1 VKEGTILIFGD
12 SIAYGASDNEFGGW
26 VNRLRIYLDNK
37 LDIDYNIFNLSIP
50 GETTKDVLKRFQDE
64 CKARYQ
70 KGKKLMVV
78 FAIGIND
85 TQNIGDKNRVTIE
98 QFKKNI
104 KILINVTK
112 KFTKEILFIG
122 FTKVDEVKTVP
133 VSWDNE
139 KSFYNKKIVEF
150 DKALENICEISSVK
164 YLKVYDLLNLTDL
177 EDGIHPNRAGHEK
190 LFKSIFNKLKGFI
203 L

>member
-1 VKEGTILIFGD
+1 MKEGTILIFGD

-70 KGKKLMVV
+70 KGNKLMVV

-104 KILINVTK
+104 KVLINVTK

-122 FTKVDEVKTVP
+122 FTKVDEAKTVP